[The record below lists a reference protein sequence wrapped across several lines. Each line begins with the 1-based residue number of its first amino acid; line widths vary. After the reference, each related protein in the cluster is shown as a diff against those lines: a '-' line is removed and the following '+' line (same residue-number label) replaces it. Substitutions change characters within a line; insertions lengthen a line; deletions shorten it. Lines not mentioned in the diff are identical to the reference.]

1 MKKLRVMLL
10 VHESLIPPDDFSLDS
25 NDPAAEHF
33 KTELDVRNALVRL
46 GHEVRIVGAHD
57 DLAPIRR
64 TIEDWRPHIVFN
76 LLEEF
81 AGNTAF
87 DYYVVSFLE
96 MVNIPYTG
104 CNPRGLLLARDKA
117 LSKILLSHHR
127 IKVPAFTVFPRH
139 RTPRRKRNWTYPLIV
154 KSLTEEGSVG
164 IAQASLVNKD
174 EQLYQRVRH
183 IHAITHGD
191 AIAEQY
197 IEGRE
202 LYVTVLGNTRLTVL
216 PFREIV
222 FDGPANG
229 IIRVATHKIKWD
241 REFRE
246 RWQVRYQFAED
257 LPESLHGRITR
268 LCKRAFR
275 ILDLNGYARFDLR
288 IRGEDIYVL
297 EANPNPGIDENEDST
312 QSARRAGMDYDRFI
326 QKIINLGMSAA
337 AP

>member
-10 VHESLIPPDDFSLDS
+10 VHESLIPPEDS
-25 NDPAAEHF
+25 IPDSSDLASEPY
-33 KTELDVRNALVRL
+33 KTELDVRNALLRL
-46 GHEVRIVGAHD
+46 GHEVRVVGAYD

-64 TIEDWRPHIVFN
+64 TIENWQPHIVFN

-87 DYYVVSFLE
+87 DYYVVSYLE
-96 MVNIPYTG
+96 MMNIPYTG

-139 RTPRRKRNWTYPLIV
+139 RTPRKKRNGPYPLIV
-154 KSLTEEGSVG
+154 KSLMEEGSVG
-164 IAQASLVNKD
+164 IAQASLVHKE
-174 EQLYQRVRH
+174 EQLRQRVRH

-241 REFRE
+241 RQFRE

-257 LPESLHGRITR
+257 LPDVLHRRITR
-268 LCKRAFR
+268 ICKRAFR

-288 IRGEDIYVL
+288 ISGDDIYIL

-312 QSARRAGMDYDRFI
+312 RSARKAGLDYDRFI
-326 QKIINLGMSAA
+326 QKIINLGLGAA
-337 AP
+337 A